1 MLNGG
6 DTLTATSTQGSLSLS
21 VSLHTDAIP
30 TGIIRA
36 CSRSPC
42 PSLPPSCQSSPVSL
56 GRNRGSSVVVEI
68 PPWRSG
74 DRGSRGTPPGTRIE
88 HLVAAPDEGSAQEEG
103 SNRGGREHGVGSI
116 SMTKGTHQGPLL
128 QGTQVRGTEF
138 SGPVA
143 AGGRFENTPAALL
156 PFPAQ

>member
-1 MLNGG
+1 MLLVSSRDGEHWNSFVVKQSRALVKWRRHVDRNL
-6 DTLTATSTQGSLSLS
+6 DTGISLSLS

-103 SNRGGREHGVGSI
+103 SNRGGRDARGGEH
-116 SMTKGTHQGPLL
+116 
-128 QGTQVRGTEF
+128 
-138 SGPVA
+138 
-143 AGGRFENTPAALL
+143 
-156 PFPAQ
+156 